1 MDRRGGSSRESQAH
15 LPCHAGQTISRKFD
29 KFGFRGIELGIGNT
43 EFDECRFA
51 IFELTDFELTDF
63 KFIYFGFFVLGCR
76 CQAG

>member
-29 KFGFRGIELGIGNT
+29 KFRFRGIELSIGNT

-51 IFELTDFELTDF
+51 IFEFTDF
-63 KFIYFGFFVLGCR
+63 KFIYFGFFVLGRR